1 MVSVGNFSGAS
12 YNVCNF
18 LTEMSTFE
26 QAIKLTFGKILKTFE
41 KFTDQSTVLEKKI
54 KKYSKGNF
62 QIHINSRTL

>member
-1 MVSVGNFSGAS
+1 M
-12 YNVCNF
+12 
-18 LTEMSTFE
+18 TEMSTFE
-26 QAIKLTFGKILKTFE
+26 QAIKLTFGKILKIFE